1 MTSNGQPPDLP
12 NSTQNIIENERPM
25 YSQTMSS
32 IPEAR
37 SAPMSPQS
45 EYEDCSETLQ
55 EQGPEYFDQKHK
67 GNLLDPDTERIDYA
81 SPKPSEMPDR
91 TVPPTTST
99 RPKPVERSSSPEP
112 GPTLQR
118 AGTAPIGNMRPSLD
132 RSSQTEGPLRPRKS
146 MTLPSETAL
155 RNSVEQS
162 RNAPRTGR
170 APFSYHYHDDTS
182 DTESSSSSSEEEDES
197 LIKPSRSG
205 SNLGSLSA
213 EDKKKRRQVARERSY
228 HRIALGSDQY
238 QTKGK
243 VSKRD
248 GRLRISI
255 NENVNSG
262 RIAKWLGK
270 NIRNHL
276 DIAHKAG
283 SARRS
288 KNASAEFADK
298 EAERIAAGLKNIP
311 KPKLNIVIMVIGSR
325 GDIQPFLKIGQI
337 LRDRGHR
344 VRIATHPAF
353 RDFVQNDIGLE
364 FFSVGGDPS
373 ELMAFMVK
381 NPGLIPSFETVRQG
395 EIARRRTAMA
405 EMFEGFWRSCINAT
419 DDEKDKLNYRM
430 MGKMDPF
437 VADAIIAN
445 PPSFA
450 HVHIAER
457 LGIPLHMMFT
467 FPYSPTIQFPHP
479 LANIKSTKSNVD
491 AGYVNFMSYALVEM
505 MTWQGLG
512 DLVNSFR
519 VRTLGLEPVSSFW
532 APDALWRMKVPYT
545 YMWSPELVPKPQDW
559 GPEIDVTGFVFLDL
573 ASGFKPPDELQK
585 FLDAGEKPVYIGFG
599 SIVVD
604 DPDEFTNLIFEAVKL
619 AGVRALVSKGW
630 GGFGGKG
637 DAPEGVFMLENTPHD
652 WLFPRCSAVVHHG
665 GAGTSAI
672 GLKCGKPTVIVPF
685 FGDQP
690 FWGAMIADNKAGAH
704 KSIPYKKLTAERLA
718 ESIKQ
723 CMTDEAR
730 QNAERIAEG
739 IEKEGDGAENA
750 VKSFERSLPLAGH
763 HNMRCSILEER
774 VAVWKLKRSNLRL
787 STLAAELLIEEKQ
800 IKWNQLHL
808 LRHYEYNDFDGPGE
822 PISGMGGAMM
832 RSVHGFGKGIGMIPY
847 RMEEHVR
854 RRKEYM
860 RRRRKTQKKR
870 ETKAAEK
877 EADVERGAEQRGDIA
892 PNRATEDPDRPMQRP
907 TGVQHQST
915 SSTLESQLSQQP
927 KQSLVHELAEDATMG
942 VRRAF
947 ASLFWAPLDMHMA
960 VAQGFHNAPR
970 LYGDSTVRKPMRIN
984 GMKSGMKAARNEFC
998 FGIYDGVTGIVTQ
1011 PLNGVRYAQ
1020 GAGAKFGSFWT
1031 GLGKGIGGAAL
1042 KPTSAFISTPAF
1054 FGQGLRKEIRRHSKG
1069 PISRGNAWLRKAH
1082 IIQGQKEMQAF
1093 KTQER
1098 GEEKLKEVQR
1108 RVDEGWKTMNEVWAA
1123 AAQYKQAGGRV
1134 VGAWRVKQE
1143 RKKWERTGALENVT
1157 ATERALKSAKSRKDL
1172 QKFFKQRE
1180 KEMAM
1185 ADQPQTYEEL
1195 KARNPDTRDTQAGVE
1210 GDLGPER
1217 KVDFS
1222 ATPDKGKRS
1231 LDGGDTDGG
1240 NETDSTKVESPDV
1253 VKSQEGKMHEGKV
1266 DLEMNKK
1273 PTPGVLKTTGRP
1285 VAASG

>member
-1 MTSNGQPPDLP
+1 MAALDNNSDMPDG
-12 NSTQNIIENERPM
+12 TKNIIENPN
-25 YSQTMSS
+25 SQITS
-32 IPEAR
+32 R
-37 SAPMSPQS
+37 STTTQSTSPHHEQRKR
-45 EYEDCSETLQ
+45 SETTQ
-55 EQGPEYFDQKHK
+55 EQGSEYFDQKHK
-67 GNLLDPDTERIDYA
+67 GNLLDPDTERIDHA
-81 SPKPSEMPDR
+81 TPNSTERTSLSPWA
-91 TVPPTTST
+91 
-99 RPKPVERSSSPEP
+99 EP
-112 GPTLQR
+112 QLQR
-118 AGTAPIGNMRPSLD
+118 AGTAPVGNMRPSLE
-132 RSSQTEGPLRPRKS
+132 RGSQTENLERPRKS
-146 MTLPSETAL
+146 RTTDFDSGLKRSDSSPKRVRPTA
-155 RNSVEQS
+155 
-162 RNAPRTGR
+162 RT
-170 APFSYHYHDDTS
+170 PYSYRYNNVS
-182 DTESSSSSSEEEDES
+182 DSDSSSSSSSEDEAIEPITKS
-197 LIKPSRSG
+197 PSM
-205 SNLGSLSA
+205 LGGISA
-213 EDKKKRRQVARERSY
+213 EEKRKRKQVQRAQSY
-228 HRIALGSDQY
+228 NRIALGSDQY

-262 RIAKWLGK
+262 RVAKWLGK
-270 NIRNHL
+270 SIRNHL
-276 DIAHKAG
+276 DITHK
-283 SARRS
+283 SSVHRT
-288 KNASAEFADK
+288 KNASDEFADS
-298 EAERIAAGLKNIP
+298 EAKRITNSLANIP

-353 RDFVQNDIGLE
+353 RDFVEKDIGLE

-395 EIARRRTAMA
+395 EVAKRRAAMA

-430 MGKMDPF
+430 MGDKQPF
-437 VADAIIAN
+437 IADAIIAN

-467 FPYSPTIQFPHP
+467 FPYSPTTQFPHP
-479 LANIKSTKSNVD
+479 LANIKSSKGNVD

-545 YMWSPELVPKPQDW
+545 YMWSPELVPKPKDW

-573 ASGFKPPDELQK
+573 ASNFKPPDELQK
-585 FLDAGEKPVYIGFG
+585 FLDAGGPPVYIGFG

-604 DPDEFTNLIFEAVKL
+604 DPDQFTKLIFEAVKL
-619 AGVRALVSKGW
+619 SGVRALVSKGW

-672 GLKCGKPTVIVPF
+672 GLKCAKPTVIVPF

-704 KSIPYKKLTAERLA
+704 SSITYKKLTAERLA
-718 ESIKQ
+718 EGIKQ

-730 QNAERIAEG
+730 ENAQRIAES

-774 VAVWKLKRSNLRL
+774 VAVWKLKHSNLRL
-787 STLAAELLIEEKQ
+787 STLAAELLIEERK

-808 LRHYEYNDFDGPGE
+808 LRHYDYNDFDGPGE
-822 PISGMGGAMM
+822 PISGLGGAVM
-832 RSVHGFGKGIGMIPY
+832 RSAHGFGKGLGMIPY

-854 RRKEYM
+854 RRKELA
-860 RRRRKTQKKR
+860 RRKHKKQKRK
-870 ETKAAEK
+870 EEKQAEK
-877 EADVERGAEQRGDIA
+877 EAKAQHDAEERGDIA
-892 PNRATEDPDRPMQRP
+892 PIDTTSTSNKPTQRP
-907 TGVQHQST
+907 SGPEHAGT
-915 SSTLESQLSQQP
+915 SSTLGSQLFASP
-927 KQSLVHELAEDATMG
+927 EQSLAHELAEDAGMG

-947 ASLFWAPLDMHMA
+947 ASVFWAPLDMHLA

-984 GMKSGMKAARNEFC
+984 GIKSGMRAARNEFC

-1011 PLNGVRYAQ
+1011 PVNGVKFSE
-1020 GAGAKFGSFWT
+1020 GAAAKFAGFWT
-1031 GLGKGIGGAAL
+1031 GVGKGIGGAAL

-1054 FGQGLRKEIRRHSKG
+1054 FGQGLRKEIRRRSQG
-1069 PISRGNAWLRKAH
+1069 PIQRGNTWLRKAH
-1082 IIQGQKEMQAF
+1082 IIQGQKDMKAILDAED
-1093 KTQER
+1093 
-1098 GEEKLKEVQR
+1098 GEEQLKETQR
-1108 RVDEGWKTMNEVWAA
+1108 RVDEGWRTMNEVWAA

-1134 VGAWRVKQE
+1134 VGAWRVRQE
-1143 RKKWERTGALENVT
+1143 RKKWERSGALENVS
-1157 ATERALKSAKSRKDL
+1157 ATERALESAKNRKDL
-1172 QKFFKQRE
+1172 QRFFKQRE
-1180 KEMAM
+1180 KEMKM
-1185 ADQPQTYEEL
+1185 ADQPQTWEEL
-1195 KARNPDTRDTQAGVE
+1195 KARDPAPGDEVVGGGKKNGDARGEGEEVE
-1210 GDLGPER
+1210 
-1217 KVDFS
+1217 
-1222 ATPDKGKRS
+1222 
-1231 LDGGDTDGG
+1231 DGG
-1240 NETDSTKVESPDV
+1240 NETDSTKVESPEVKRVDQGKLDV
-1253 VKSQEGKMHEGKV
+1253 KV
-1266 DLEMNKK
+1266 DDNSLG
-1273 PTPGVLKTTGRP
+1273 GVVRSAGRP